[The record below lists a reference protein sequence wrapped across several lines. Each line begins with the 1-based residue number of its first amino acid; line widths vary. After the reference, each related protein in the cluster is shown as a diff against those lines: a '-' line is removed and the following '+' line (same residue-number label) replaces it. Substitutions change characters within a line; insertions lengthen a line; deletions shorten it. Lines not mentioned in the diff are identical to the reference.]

1 MAISMLRFTLPPHVI
16 GLVVVLL
23 LSIAA
28 NPSSILALAE
38 SDFDLDFDSDILLF
52 HQDYT
57 PPAPPPPPPH
67 PPSLSCESDLGGIG
81 SLDTTC
87 QIVSNL
93 NLSKD
98 VYVEGKGNFVIS
110 PNVTVNCSSF
120 SGCELAI
127 NVTGNFTLGENSSII
142 CGTFELVSDNA
153 SFGNGSA
160 VNTTGLAGSPPP
172 QTSGTPQGV
181 DGAGGGMGA
190 GVQHA

>member
-1 MAISMLRFTLPPHVI
+1 MDILKFHFTLSPCVI

-23 LSIAA
+23 LSISA
-28 NPSSILALAE
+28 NPSSIAALAG
-38 SDFDLDFDSDILLF
+38 SSLDSDFDSDILLF

-67 PPSLSCESDLGGIG
+67 PPSVSCQSDLDGIG

-87 QIVSNL
+87 QVVSNL

-98 VYVEGKGNFVIS
+98 VYVEGQGNLVIS
-110 PNVTVNCSSF
+110 ANVVVNCSSIA
-120 SGCELAI
+120 GCEFAV

-160 VNTTGLAGSPPP
+160 INTTGLAGSPPS
-172 QTSGTPQGV
+172 QTSGTPP
-181 DGAGGGMGA
+181 GAKLGI
-190 GVQHA
+190 

>member
-1 MAISMLRFTLPPHVI
+1 MLRFTLPPHVI

-98 VYVEGKGNFVIS
+98 VYVEGK
-110 PNVTVNCSSF
+110 
-120 SGCELAI
+120 
-127 NVTGNFTLGENSSII
+127 
-142 CGTFELVSDNA
+142 DNA

-181 DGAGGGMGA
+181 DGAGGGHGA
-190 GVQHA
+190 GVQHV